1 MRLARAQTDLLF
13 PANRKLAAFART
25 LDVSLDEGT
34 RLEGL
39 LEEREGICLYLLA
52 RRAATIG
59 NVVEIGAY
67 KGRSTW
73 YLARAL
79 EDEASPYRVVSIDP
93 HLSGSAEHYRQTIE
107 RTGIASRVD
116 ARTAFSYDLVEDFDE
131 SIGLLW
137 IDGDHSYE
145 AVRADFEQWFPLLAE
160 GGFVALHDTVGQ
172 RVGPTRVVRRML
184 TRRDDIAEVGVMGMI
199 TFARKVAPRPQNR
212 IRALAGRTGFE
223 LVALLWRLRGT
234 RAATTDEAGLP

>member
-1 MRLARAQTDLLF
+1 MKLASVQTDLLF
-13 PANRKLAAFART
+13 PANRGLVALARR
-25 LDVSLDEGT
+25 LDVSLEEGA

-39 LEEREGICLYLLA
+39 LEEREGACLYLLA
-52 RRAATIG
+52 RRAAVLG
-59 NVVEIGAY
+59 NVVEIGSY

-79 EDEASPYRVVSIDP
+79 EDEGSPYRVVSIDP
-93 HLSGSAEHYRQTIE
+93 HLSGSADAYRETIE
-107 RTGIASRVD
+107 RTGIAARVD
-116 ARTAFSYDLVEDFDE
+116 ARTAFSYDVVREFRE
-131 SIGLLW
+131 PVGLLW

-145 AVRADFEQWFPLLAE
+145 AVRTDFEQWFPLLAP

-184 TRRDDIAEVGVMGMI
+184 GRPDVVEVGVMGMI
-199 TFARKVAPRPQNR
+199 TFARKASPRPWNR
-212 IRALAGRTGFE
+212 VRALAGRAGFE

-234 RAATTDEAGLP
+234 RAAATDEAGLP

>member
-13 PANRKLAAFART
+13 PANRTLAAFART

-52 RRAATIG
+52 RRAAAVG

-93 HLSGSAEHYRQTIE
+93 HLSGSAEDYRQTIE

-116 ARTAFSYDLVEDFDE
+116 ARTAFSYDLVEGFDE
-131 SIGLLW
+131 PIGLLW

-145 AVRADFEQWFPLLAE
+145 AVRTDFEQWFPLLAV
-160 GGFVALHDTVGQ
+160 GGVVAFHDTVGQ
-172 RVGPTRVVRRML
+172 RIGPTRVVRRML
-184 TRRDDIAEVGVMGMI
+184 GRDDVVEVGVMGMI
-199 TFARKVAPRPQNR
+199 TFARKAAPRPQNR
-212 IRALAGRTGFE
+212 LRALGGRAGFE

-234 RAATTDEAGLP
+234 RAATTDDAGLP